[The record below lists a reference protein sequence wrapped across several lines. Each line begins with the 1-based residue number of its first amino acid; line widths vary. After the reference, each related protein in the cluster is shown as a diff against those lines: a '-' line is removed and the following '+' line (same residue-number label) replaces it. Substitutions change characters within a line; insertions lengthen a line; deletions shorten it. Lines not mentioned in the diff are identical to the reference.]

1 MTRKLIAALA
11 VALPLAAPASA
22 APVDFSSFVSSGLG
36 TWTVAPDGSSVSNP
50 TFSNDLQPSFFSGGG
65 NVQGQQ
71 LEATLRIDPAS
82 PQQLDRIGFALGL
95 SPGENFDPNV
105 LVDYWLID
113 WQGEQKGY
121 FTREILAGLALSHVT
136 GRAGEQLWTHNRLQG
151 NTFAS
156 GAGPMVVEEVARGAT
171 LGATG
176 WTPGVTNDFRINFT
190 ATLIEIFVG
199 DTLEISHAGNFTDGS
214 FGFYSQGQPGVAFT
228 LASEALVPGGPTDP
242 VDPIDPSVVPLPAG
256 FSLMLA
262 ALGMFGL
269 LRRRAI

>member
-1 MTRKLIAALA
+1 MTRQCLAITA
-11 VALPLAAPASA
+11 VAMSFAAPAFA
-22 APVDFSSFVSSGLG
+22 APVNLTDFAASGFG
-36 TWTVAPDGSSVSNP
+36 TWTIAPGGGSASYGLQQ
-50 TFSNDLQPSFFSGGG
+50 NDEAPAFLSGGG
-65 NVQGQQ
+65 NVQGQS
-71 LEATLRIDPAS
+71 LEATVRVDPVSA
-82 PQQLDRIGFALGL
+82 QQLDRIGFALGF
-95 SPGENFDPNV
+95 SPGENFDA
-105 LVDYWLID
+105 LVPVDFWLID
-113 WQGEQKGY
+113 WQGSNRTY
-121 FTREILAGLALSHVT
+121 FGVPITQGLALSHVT
-136 GRAGEQLWTHNRLQG
+136 GRAGEQLWTHNRRIDG
-151 NTFAS
+151 TFNT
-156 GAGPMVVEEVARGAT
+156 GPGFVVEEVARGTT

-214 FGFYSQGQPGVAFT
+214 FGFYSQGQPGVTFT

-269 LRRRAI
+269 LRRKAV